1 MREHLLAVGR
11 HWIERGIDGWR
22 LDVPDEVEPSFWVEF
37 SRVVRETN
45 PEAWIVGEIWGDA
58 RAWLG
63 GEHFDGVMNYRVA
76 WSCLGW
82 VADGRL
88 QQCHAREAIPYGCLS
103 GERWKE
109 VILETLS
116 WYRPD
121 VNQAQLNLLD
131 SHDVPR
137 ALHMLQG
144 DVEALK
150 LALVLLFVLPG
161 VPCVYYGT
169 EVGLSGGEEPGCRE
183 AFPWGDP
190 QAWPQDL
197 REFIASLAALRREQP
212 ALRSAELAVDVLQG
226 ADGDQGLRLVRGAP
240 GAPAA
245 VELVVNRSR
254 MSSLRLGPLT
264 GVVLWPPALAGA
276 ALPAVLE
283 PQTALVFV
291 STPPHH

>member
-1 MREHLLAVGR
+1 M
-11 HWIERGIDGWR
+11 
-22 LDVPDEVEPSFWVEF
+22 
-37 SRVVRETN
+37 
-45 PEAWIVGEIWGDA
+45 GEIWGDA

-88 QQCHAREAIPYGCLS
+88 QHGHAREAIPYGCLS

-190 QAWPQDL
+190 QAWPHDL
-197 REFIASLAALRREQP
+197 RAFIASLAALRRELP
-212 ALRSAELAVDVLQG
+212 ALRSAELAVEVLQG
-226 ADGDQGLRLVRGAP
+226 RDGDQGLRLVRGAP
-240 GAPAA
+240 GGDQ
-245 VELVVNRSR
+245 VEVVINRSR
-254 MSSLRLGPLT
+254 RVGLEVAGLEECRLLWAFSAGQASPRPPLT
-264 GVVLWPPALAGA
+264 ARGAWALQMP
-276 ALPAVLE
+276 LRPLN
-283 PQTALVFV
+283 
-291 STPPHH
+291 

>member
-1 MREHLLAVGR
+1 VREHLLAVGR
-11 HWIERGIDGWR
+11 HWIERGIDGGR
-22 LDVPDEVEPSFWVEF
+22 LDVPDEVEPSFWVAF
-37 SRVVRETN
+37 RRVVREAN

-82 VADGRL
+82 AADGRL
-88 QQCHAREAIPYGCLS
+88 QPGHAREAIPYGCLS

-109 VILETLS
+109 VMLETLS
-116 WYRPD
+116 WYRPE
-121 VNQAQLNLLD
+121 VNKAQLNLLD

-169 EVGLSGGEEPGCRE
+169 EVGLSGGAEPDCRE

-190 QAWPQDL
+190 QAWSQDL

-212 ALRSAELAVDVLQG
+212 ALRSAELAVEVLQG
-226 ADGDQGLRLVRGAP
+226 PDGDQGLRLVRGAP
-240 GAPAA
+240 GADQL
-245 VELVVNRSR
+245 EVVLNRSR
-254 MSSLRLGPLT
+254 RLRLPVRL
-264 GVVLWPPALAGA
+264 VPYSALLWLA
-276 ALPAVLE
+276 
-283 PQTALVFV
+283 PQSARYLARP
-291 STPPHH
+291 SGSHSIACASISLA